1 MRTTT
6 DLPEDL
12 VQRLNEF
19 CHRKRVSRAEAVR
32 RAVTDYLD
40 AHSLRE
46 RQDAF
51 ALWRD
56 RGADGLEYE
65 RQLRR
70 EWP

>member
-19 CHRKRVSRAEAVR
+19 CRRKRVSRKEALR

-46 RQDAF
+46 RQGAL

-56 RGADGLEYE
+56 RGVDGLEYQ